1 MKKITI
7 VMELLKEKGIEC
19 EVKTVN
25 KNGTLCTGIIVGNNE
40 CSPVIYMEK
49 FEDYSIED
57 TVKAILDTYEKGK
70 VNQKDFDVKRLTSW
84 EYIRDNLQ
92 LCIQKKTDD
101 DTILKRE
108 FNDLEMYIRVKA
120 NVNGS
125 DGTYTL
131 KKNIL
136 KGITE
141 EEVFDLAF
149 ASMKENLVVKPMTSV
164 LFGMPVENTNYKE
177 WFDTGYIVMT
187 NKDANYGASSILDTS
202 RLMEIANAIEG
213 NLVII
218 PSSIHEC
225 LIYPYDGSV
234 EIEEFNKMVNEVNT
248 SEVDDVEVLSNHVY
262 LFDRKTGMITM

>member
-1 MKKITI
+1 MKKNTI
-7 VMELLKEKGIEC
+7 IMEAVKE
-19 EVKTVN
+19 
-25 KNGTLCTGIIVGNNE
+25 
-40 CSPVIYMEK
+40 
-49 FEDYSIED
+49 
-57 TVKAILDTYEKGK
+57 
-70 VNQKDFDVKRLTSW
+70 NQKDFDIENITSW

-108 FNDLEMYIRVKA
+108 FNDLEIYIRVKA

-125 DGTYTL
+125 ACTYKL

-136 KGITE
+136 KEITE
-141 EEVFDLAF
+141 EVFNIAF
-149 ASMKENLVVKPMTSV
+149 ASMKKNLVIKPLTSI

-202 RLMEIANAIEG
+202 ILMEMANAVEQ
-213 NLVII
+213 NLIII

-225 LIYPYDGSV
+225 LVLPYDGSV